1 MNSDR
6 GPGVVEASA
15 YIEAFR
21 DRIVVVKLGGEL
33 LDGGPVLDRI
43 LPQVAVLYRCGLR
56 PLLVHGGGKQAD
68 AECRA
73 RGIERVKY
81 RGRRVT
87 TPEVMEVMLDVVAG
101 TLNRAIVDRL
111 RREGVP
117 AIGFAE
123 GASEAVRCR
132 LRPPTSEDGEL
143 VDWGLVGDVFEIDAE
158 PLAPEPGA
166 PWAVP
171 VLPSIGT
178 LDDGSVVNVN
188 ADAVAARVAS
198 ELDAAKLVL
207 MTGVA
212 GVMES
217 RAAAGP
223 ISELTRSEAAQLVI
237 DGVALGGMRAKID
250 EALTAIDRGVPRV
263 HIISG
268 REPATLLREIFTDE
282 GCGTLILP
290 DDEG

>member
-1 MNSDR
+1 VNSDR

-132 LRPPTSEDGEL
+132 LRKRTTETQ
-143 VDWGLVGDVFEIDAE
+143 
-158 PLAPEPGA
+158 GA
-166 PWAVP
+166 QRRNTE
-171 VLPSIGT
+171 GH
-178 LDDGSVVNVN
+178 
-188 ADAVAARVAS
+188 RRAS
-198 ELDAAKLVL
+198 
-207 MTGVA
+207 G
-212 GVMES
+212 
-217 RAAAGP
+217 
-223 ISELTRSEAAQLVI
+223 
-237 DGVALGGMRAKID
+237 
-250 EALTAIDRGVPRV
+250 
-263 HIISG
+263 
-268 REPATLLREIFTDE
+268 
-282 GCGTLILP
+282 
-290 DDEG
+290 